1 MNILKFIFKPVTL
14 LWAFVQKLPPKLRL
28 VVYIALIVGPVIL
41 ITLSIY
47 KKPKTYRVDEP
58 IFSDTKYVKLVRR
71 NLVNILDTPGTVSQI
86 QKAQITSL
94 ANARL
99 SVFSKDVGDFV
110 KAGEV
115 IAQLDKQ
122 RLQMEHLQAQNN
134 VNSATAQLRLSKEK
148 YSVAHRNVEKRI
160 WAMEKEKID
169 VLALKAKYDNDLINE
184 KAKKTLLDIDGVTPL
199 EYNAQQVEIM
209 NTKSRYYGMMLDQ
222 KMNAVGYRVE
232 DLIKAG
238 MPRPKTKAE
247 WKKSVMELNT
257 TIERSELN
265 IAEAGIRSAEAQE
278 KIAALL
284 LKEATIHSPID
295 GVIAAR
301 QVDIGEM
308 VKPDTPIYVIV
319 GTDPVYLVTS
329 VSEENLFQ
337 IKKGLEVKFSVDALP
352 GKSFQGTVT
361 VISPVL
367 APQTRTAEIKIKASN
382 PEHLFRPGMFVRTQ
396 VVLAAKEKALAVPES
411 AIVITDRKPGKLE
424 KNAYC
429 FVLKDGSAFKKEIVI
444 GNRFN
449 DEYEILSG
457 LSEND
462 ILATSN
468 IEALNDGVKVYS
480 EERWKK
486 IVSEVSKPG
495 YGLGNLNKGKED
507 EKQNEVNEP
516 NKEPENGDE
525 TDLSKTQVV
534 KKKQKRARQK
544 QQEQ

>member
-1 MNILKFIFKPVTL
+1 MKIISFILKPITL
-14 LWAFVQKLPPKLRL
+14 LKGLLQRLPPKIRF
-28 VVYIALIVGPVIL
+28 VVYLLLILVPA
-41 ITLSIY
+41 IY
-47 KKPKTYRVDEP
+47 MTFFIYRKPKTYRVDEP
-58 IFSDTKYVKLVRR
+58 IFSDTKYLKITRR

-99 SVFSKDVGDFV
+99 ASFAKDVGDFV
-110 KAGEV
+110 RKGEV
-115 IAQLDKQ
+115 IAHLDKQ
-122 RLQMEHLQAQNN
+122 RLLMEHLQAQNS
-134 VNSATAQLRLSKEK
+134 VNSANAQLRLSREK
-148 YSVAHRNVEKRI
+148 YTVARRNVEKRI

-169 VLALKAKYDNDLINE
+169 VLALKAKFDNDLINE

-209 NTKSRYYGMMLDQ
+209 NTKSRYYGLMLDQ

-238 MPRPKTKAE
+238 MPRPKTKTE

-265 IAEAGIRSAEAQE
+265 IAESSIKSAEAQE
-278 KIAALL
+278 KISALL

-352 GKSFQGTVT
+352 GKFFQGTVT

-367 APQTRTAEIKIKASN
+367 APQTRTAEVKIKASN
-382 PEHLFRPGMFVRTQ
+382 PEHIFRPGMFVRTQ
-396 VVLAAKEKALAVPES
+396 VVLASKERAMAIPET
-411 AIVITDRKPGKLE
+411 AIVITDKKAGKLE
-424 KNAYC
+424 KNATC
-429 FVLKDGSAFKKEIVI
+429 FILKDGSAFKKEIVI
-444 GNRFN
+444 GNRYN

-462 ILATSN
+462 IVATSN
-468 IEALNDGVKVYS
+468 IEALNDGLKVYS
-480 EERWKK
+480 GARWQK
-486 IVSEVSKPG
+486 IVAELSKVSGAGQGEAFEKR
-495 YGLGNLNKGKED
+495 
-507 EKQNEVNEP
+507 EKQ
-516 NKEPENGDE
+516 DE
-525 TDLSKTQVV
+525 QGETADEEKADLSKTEIV
-534 KKKQKRARQK
+534 KKKTKRSRRK
-544 QQEQ
+544 VGEE

>member
-1 MNILKFIFKPVTL
+1 MNILKIIFKPLAILNNL
-14 LWAFVQKLPPKLRL
+14 LRKLPPKLRL
-28 VVYIALIVGPVIL
+28 LVYVVLIATPAIL
-41 ITLSIY
+41 LTFLVY

-58 IFSDTKYVKLVRR
+58 IFSDTKYLKIMRK

-99 SVFSKDVGDFV
+99 SSFTKDVGDFV
-110 KAGEV
+110 TKGEV
-115 IAQLDKQ
+115 IALLDKQ
-122 RLQMEHLQAQNN
+122 RLEMEHLQAQNSL
-134 VNSATAQLRLSKEK
+134 NSATAQLKLSKEK
-148 YSVAHRNVEKRI
+148 YNVAKRNVEKRV

-209 NTKSRYYGMMLDQ
+209 NTKSRYYGLMLDQ

-232 DLIKAG
+232 DLLKAG
-238 MPRPKTKAE
+238 YERPKTKAD
-247 WKKSVMELNT
+247 WKKAVMELNT

-265 IAEAGIRSAEAQE
+265 IAEASIKSAEAQE

-284 LKEATIHSPID
+284 LKEATIRSPID

-308 VKPDTPIYVIV
+308 VKPDTPIFVIV
-319 GTDPVYLVTS
+319 GTNPVYLVTS

-337 IKKGLEVKFSVDALP
+337 IKKGLEVKFGVDALP
-352 GKSFQGTVT
+352 GKSFTGTVT

-367 APQTRTAEIKIKASN
+367 APQTRTAEVKIKANN
-382 PEHLFRPGMFVRTQ
+382 PEHIFRPGMFVRTQ
-396 VVLAAKEKALAVPES
+396 IVLASKGNAIAIPET

-429 FVLKDGSAFKKEIVI
+429 FVLKNGTAFKKEIVI
-444 GNRFN
+444 GNRYS
-449 DEYEILSG
+449 DEYEILQG
-457 LSEND
+457 LSDQD
-462 ILATSN
+462 IVATSN
-468 IEALNDGVKVYS
+468 VEALNDGTKVYS
-480 EERWKK
+480 EDRWKK
-486 IVSEVSKPG
+486 IAVEVSKARPTAPETPSESPQ
-495 YGLGNLNKGKED
+495 LDNPSVES
-507 EKQNEVNEP
+507 NEE
-516 NKEPENGDE
+516 GAD
-525 TDLSKTQVV
+525 TDLSKTQIIN
-534 KKKQKRARQK
+534 KKPKRTRQK
-544 QQEQ
+544 VREE

>member
-1 MNILKFIFKPVTL
+1 MNILKIIFKPLAILNNL
-14 LWAFVQKLPPKLRL
+14 LRKLPPKLRL
-28 VVYIALIVGPVIL
+28 LIYVALIAVPAVL
-41 ITLSIY
+41 LTFLVY

-58 IFSDTKYVKLVRR
+58 IFSDTKYLKIYRK

-99 SVFSKDVGDFV
+99 ASFTKDVGDFV
-110 KAGEV
+110 AKGEV
-115 IAQLDKQ
+115 IALLDKQ
-122 RLQMEHLQAQNN
+122 RLEMEHLQAQNSL
-134 VNSATAQLRLSKEK
+134 NSATAQLKLSKEK
-148 YSVAHRNVEKRI
+148 YNVAKRNVEKRV

-209 NTKSRYYGMMLDQ
+209 NTKSRYYGLMLDQ

-232 DLIKAG
+232 DLLKAG
-238 MPRPKTKAE
+238 YERPKTKAE

-265 IAEAGIRSAEAQE
+265 IAEASIKSAEAQE

-284 LKEATIHSPID
+284 LKEATIRTPID

-308 VKPDTPIYVIV
+308 VKPDTPVFVIV
-319 GTDPVYLVTS
+319 GTNPVYLVTS

-337 IKKGLEVKFSVDALP
+337 IKKGLEVKFGVDALP
-352 GKSFQGTVT
+352 GKSFTGTVT

-367 APQTRTAEIKIKASN
+367 APQTRTAEVKIKASN
-382 PEHLFRPGMFVRTQ
+382 PEHIFRPGMFVRTQ
-396 VVLAAKEKALAVPES
+396 IVLASKSNAIAIPETAL
-411 AIVITDRKPGKLE
+411 VITDRKPGKLE

-429 FVLKDGSAFKKEIVI
+429 FVLKNGTAFKKEIVI
-444 GNRFN
+444 GNRYS
-449 DEYEILSG
+449 DEYEILQG
-457 LSEND
+457 LSDQD
-462 ILATSN
+462 IVATSN
-468 IEALNDGVKVYS
+468 VEALNDGTKVYS
-480 EERWKK
+480 EDRWKK
-486 IVSEVSKPG
+486 IVVELSKARPASTEPQAESAQVDNPSGEVS
-495 YGLGNLNKGKED
+495 ED
-507 EKQNEVNEP
+507 GV
-516 NKEPENGDE
+516 E
-525 TDLSKTQVV
+525 TDLSKTQII
-534 KKKQKRARQK
+534 KKKPKRTRQK
-544 QQEQ
+544 VREE